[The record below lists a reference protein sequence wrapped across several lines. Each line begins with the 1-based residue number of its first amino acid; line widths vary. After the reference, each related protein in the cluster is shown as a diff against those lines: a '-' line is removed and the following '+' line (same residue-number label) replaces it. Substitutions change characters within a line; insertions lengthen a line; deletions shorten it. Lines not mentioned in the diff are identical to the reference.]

1 MIKIKACY
9 ICGEIKSVGQ
19 YYKSKGEYADGSI
32 NWCKECILMYHRM
45 RKEKAKKTRYVEPPV
60 KPHEFSISFD

>member
-9 ICGEIKSVGQ
+9 ICGEVKPVGQ

-45 RKEKAKKTRYVEPPV
+45 RKENAKKTRYVEAPI
-60 KPHEFSISFD
+60 KPHEFSIKFE